1 MNLSKQDVQNVVEN
15 AKNRIMERMASKQEV
30 QIMCD
35 GARDRVMTYMQTLV
49 QAHQNQL
56 FNREN
61 IHYTQTQR
69 RIGNLEQRIASLD
82 GEIKMLRRTIEQLAH
97 ALTAAQQQNSRMTMP
112 LQPEQ
117 SATTPYTN
125 YVFKSV

>member
-1 MNLSKQDVQNVVEN
+1 MNLSKQDIQNVVEN
-15 AKNRIMERMASKQEV
+15 AKNRIMERMASRQEI
-30 QIMCD
+30 QIIND
-35 GARDRVMTYMQTLV
+35 SARDRVMTYMQTLL

-82 GEIKMLRRTIEQLAH
+82 GEIRLLRRTIEQLAS
-97 ALTAAQQQNSRMTMP
+97 ALAAAQQTNRVTMP